1 MQMCRLISRGKMPK
15 VFNHLTIN
23 RHMEDEWWSTTEF
36 DPSELCY
43 GIPTDSRRVSALTK
57 KILNSPYVDISQGF
71 SLELLLD
78 VSQPDEELWDEEMD
92 EPEGV
97 ISAVAER
104 LRARIEA
111 TLQETK
117 SRFGFEGDLS
127 EWTEGYGTIV
137 DYTENKVEL
146 LDCIRYLISQTDLF
160 EYCTLGISFYLAPV
174 ARLSNEPGFDTVCEE
189 IEKQTEG
196 EFSIRGKAELE
207 PYDGIEPGSSFYQIF
222 LLISPLYEF
231 PLQFYR
237 GHSEDN
243 RLAFPFYSYVF
254 SRICSKIDCKLTL
267 LRA

>member
-1 MQMCRLISRGKMPK
+1 MPK
-15 VFNHLTIN
+15 VFNHLTISEN
-23 RHMEDEWWSTTEF
+23 MEDEWWSTTDF

-43 GIPTDSRRVSALTK
+43 GIPTDSRRIPVLAR
-57 KILNSPYVDISQGF
+57 KILNSPYVDTSQGF

-78 VSQPDEELWDEEMD
+78 VSQPDEELWDEELE
-92 EPEGV
+92 EPEND
-97 ISAVAER
+97 ISAVAEE
-104 LRARIEA
+104 LRSRVEA
-111 TLQETK
+111 ILQETRR
-117 SRFGFEGDLS
+117 RFEFEGDLS
-127 EWTEGYGTIV
+127 EWAEGYGSIV
-137 DYTENKVEL
+137 EYTENRTKL

-174 ARLSNEPGFDTVCEE
+174 SQLSNEPGFDMVCEE
-189 IEKQTEG
+189 IEKRTEG

-207 PYDGIEPGSSFYQIF
+207 PYDGIEAGSSFYQTF

-243 RLAFPFYSYVF
+243 RLASPFYNYIF